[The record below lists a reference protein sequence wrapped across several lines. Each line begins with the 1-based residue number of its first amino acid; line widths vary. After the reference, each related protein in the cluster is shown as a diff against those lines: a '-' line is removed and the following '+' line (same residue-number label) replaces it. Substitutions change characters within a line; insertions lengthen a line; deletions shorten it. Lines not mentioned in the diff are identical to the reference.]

1 MVWWTGYGRVV
12 IWSFIKRRSFPR
24 WRNFSWL
31 RRLYDYEGNRIFLEK
46 TYPFLTSRYFL
57 KDYWPR
63 SVKLKISWIVLF
75 QAKFNNQPNSKCSR
89 FFAERVVSF
98 KWHTTLKK
106 DHKLNR
112 CSEKT
117 FGSFDTFNIYQA
129 LKSVASLPERKK
141 NSQLI

>member
-1 MVWWTGYGRVV
+1 MGGLLFGASLKEDHFPVDV
-12 IWSFIKRRSFPR
+12 I
-24 WRNFSWL
+24 L
-31 RRLYDYEGNRIFLEK
+31 ADYEVYMITRETEYFLK
-46 TYPFLTSRYFL
+46 ITYPFLTSRYFL

-75 QAKFNNQPNSKCSR
+75 QAKFNNQLNSKCSK
-89 FFAERVVSF
+89 FFEERVVSF

-106 DHKLNR
+106 DHKLNS
-112 CSEKT
+112 CNEKT

>member
-1 MVWWTGYGRVV
+1 MGGLLFGASLKEDHFPVYV
-12 IWSFIKRRSFPR
+12 I
-24 WRNFSWL
+24 L
-31 RRLYDYEGNRIFLEK
+31 TDYEVYLITRETEYFLK
-46 TYPFLTSRYFL
+46 ITYPFLTSRYFW

-63 SVKLKISWIVLF
+63 SVNLKISWIVLF

-89 FFAERVVSF
+89 FFAERVFSF

-106 DHKLNR
+106 DHKLNS

>member
-31 RRLYDYEGNRIFLEK
+31 RGLYDYEGNRIFLEK

-106 DHKLNR
+106 DHKLNS

-117 FGSFDTFNIYQA
+117 RLTRLNIYQA

>member
-1 MVWWTGYGRVV
+1 MGGLLFGASLKEDHFPVDV
-12 IWSFIKRRSFPR
+12 I
-24 WRNFSWL
+24 L
-31 RRLYDYEGNRIFLEK
+31 TDYEVYLITRETEYFLK
-46 TYPFLTSRYFL
+46 ITYPFLTSRYFW

>member
-1 MVWWTGYGRVV
+1 MGGLLFGASLKEDHFPVDV
-12 IWSFIKRRSFPR
+12 I
-24 WRNFSWL
+24 L
-31 RRLYDYEGNRIFLEK
+31 ADYEVYLITRETESFLK
-46 TYPFLTSRYFL
+46 ITYPFLTSRYFW

-63 SVKLKISWIVLF
+63 SVNLKISWIVLF

-106 DHKLNR
+106 DHKLNS

-117 FGSFDTFNIYQA
+117 FGSFETFNIYQA

-141 NSQLI
+141 NSQLT

>member
-1 MVWWTGYGRVV
+1 MGGLLFGASLKEDHFPVYV
-12 IWSFIKRRSFPR
+12 I
-24 WRNFSWL
+24 L
-31 RRLYDYEGNRIFLEK
+31 TDYEVYLITRETEYFLK
-46 TYPFLTSRYFL
+46 ITYPFLTSRYFW

-106 DHKLNR
+106 DHKLNS

-129 LKSVASLPERKK
+129 LKSVSSLPERKK

>member
-1 MVWWTGYGRVV
+1 MGGLLFGASLKEDHFPVDV
-12 IWSFIKRRSFPR
+12 I
-24 WRNFSWL
+24 L
-31 RRLYDYEGNRIFLEK
+31 TDYEVYLITRETEYFLK
-46 TYPFLTSRYFL
+46 ITYPFLTSRYFW

-106 DHKLNR
+106 DHKLNS